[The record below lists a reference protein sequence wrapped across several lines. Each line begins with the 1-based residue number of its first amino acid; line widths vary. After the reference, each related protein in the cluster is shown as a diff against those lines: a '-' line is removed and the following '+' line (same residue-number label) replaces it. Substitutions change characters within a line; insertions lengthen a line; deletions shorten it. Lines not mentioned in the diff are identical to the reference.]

1 MNNDLHPDLARIL
14 VPEDTIQAHVKV
26 LAHQISLDYAN
37 VERLYLV
44 GVLRGAF
51 IFLADLARHLTIP
64 HSVDFMSVSSYG
76 KTAVS
81 GEVRIVLDLR
91 EPIANQHVLIVEDIV
106 DSGKTLSYLYHT
118 LQGRGPASLRT
129 CSLVRKK
136 RDHID
141 VPIHYLGFNIPDVWV
156 VGYGLDYADTHRTLP
171 YIAELREEVY
181 KKDV

>member
-1 MNNDLHPDLARIL
+1 MNNDLHPDLARII

-26 LAHQISLDYAN
+26 LAHQISLDYAD

-51 IFLADLARHLTIP
+51 IFLADLVRHLTIP

-91 EPIANQHVLIVEDIV
+91 EPIVNQHVIIVEDIV

-118 LQGRGPASLRT
+118 LKGRGPASLRT
-129 CSLVRKK
+129 CSLVRKH

-141 VPIHYLGFNIPDVWV
+141 VPLHYLGFNIPDVWV
-156 VGYGLDYADTHRTLP
+156 VGYGLDYADKHRTLP
-171 YIAELREEVY
+171 YIAELKEKVY
-181 KKDV
+181 KK